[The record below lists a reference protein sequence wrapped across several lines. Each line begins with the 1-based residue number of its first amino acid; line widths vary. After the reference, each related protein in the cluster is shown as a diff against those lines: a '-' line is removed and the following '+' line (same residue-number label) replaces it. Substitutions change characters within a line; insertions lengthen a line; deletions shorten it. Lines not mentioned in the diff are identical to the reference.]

1 MSNHTITPKSLY
13 DLMSKGILSG
23 LIGAGLLH
31 AGLSDSCMMGMC
43 LAKMPW
49 NQAKS

>member
-1 MSNHTITPKSLY
+1 
-13 DLMSKGILSG
+13 
-23 LIGAGLLH
+23 LLH